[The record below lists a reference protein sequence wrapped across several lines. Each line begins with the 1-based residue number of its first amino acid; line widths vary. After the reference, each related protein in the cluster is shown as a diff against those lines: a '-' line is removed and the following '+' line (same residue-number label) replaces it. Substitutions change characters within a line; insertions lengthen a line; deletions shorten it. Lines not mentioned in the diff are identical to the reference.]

1 MACVPL
7 FCISRSF
14 SVPTRVL
21 RHPSTPSQCR
31 VRIDGPPPGD
41 IHRHSGHTH
50 ASCSHACAR
59 ADPTP
64 ARPCRSFSHSL
75 QRLSAAEFLVLA
87 SLVASACA
95 FVPQPALMSRSKIGM
110 SKQLETPKVAMSLE
124 LSSLE
129 QVTQSLAGVVAVDG
143 GTGDGCGSNT
153 RHNGL
158 QSVSSH

>member
-1 MACVPL
+1 M
-7 FCISRSF
+7 
-14 SVPTRVL
+14 
-21 RHPSTPSQCR
+21 
-31 VRIDGPPPGD
+31 
-41 IHRHSGHTH
+41 
-50 ASCSHACAR
+50 
-59 ADPTP
+59 
-64 ARPCRSFSHSL
+64 
-75 QRLSAAEFLVLA
+75 LA

-153 RHNGL
+153 RHTGQ

>member
-1 MACVPL
+1 M
-7 FCISRSF
+7 
-14 SVPTRVL
+14 
-21 RHPSTPSQCR
+21 
-31 VRIDGPPPGD
+31 
-41 IHRHSGHTH
+41 
-50 ASCSHACAR
+50 
-59 ADPTP
+59 
-64 ARPCRSFSHSL
+64 
-75 QRLSAAEFLVLA
+75 FLVLA

-153 RHNGL
+153 RHTGL
-158 QSVSSH
+158 QSVNSH

>member
-31 VRIDGPPPGD
+31 VRIDRPPPGD
-41 IHRHSGHTH
+41 LHRHSGHTH
-50 ASCSHACAR
+50 VSCSHARAR

-64 ARPCRSFSHSL
+64 ARPCRCFSHSV
-75 QRLSAAEFLVLA
+75 QRCGAEFIVLA

-95 FVPQPALMSRSKIGM
+95 FVPQPALVSRSKIGM

-129 QVTQSLAGVVAVDG
+129 QMTQSLAGVVAVDG
-143 GTGDGCGSNT
+143 GTGDGNGSNT
-153 RHNGL
+153 RHTGL
-158 QSVSSH
+158 QSVNSL